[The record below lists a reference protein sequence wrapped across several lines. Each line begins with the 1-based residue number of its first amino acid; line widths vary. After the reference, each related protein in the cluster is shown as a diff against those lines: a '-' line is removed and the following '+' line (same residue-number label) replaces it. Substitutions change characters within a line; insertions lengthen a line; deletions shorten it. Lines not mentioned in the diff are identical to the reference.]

1 MKNITYSC
9 LLFLFIFNFPII
21 SIVSSGYISATIAII
36 IVLCNP
42 KKWLYLKK
50 LIENHLFYL
59 ALLIYL
65 LFISFGLFSTIIN
78 QSYDMTIYKTLINN
92 ILSLFFCIF
101 FAIIFFKN
109 SSIEKYF
116 SIILILQSII
126 IILMMLSPDIK
137 VIIQSNIR
145 TAEEIDR
152 MATYGGVRG
161 LGLSGSIAFGLA
173 ATMGLLG
180 YILFYW
186 GINNSKLN
194 TSLFLLIFLICFI
207 ASLSAGRTSFLG
219 FFLGFIFAYMPRL
232 KLSTLLKNTLIIIV
246 LLYLIFILLINISE
260 FRTTI
265 ENYSLYAFQPI
276 YKFLETGSFS
286 VSSTEKLQGMYFL
299 PNDTWTILFGDG
311 KYTNIDNTYY
321 MHTDA
326 GYMRFMLYFGLFGS
340 FIPYIGFIL
349 ISLFFARNRK
359 KTMPDNK
366 YFFLGIALLAF
377 IYHYKGEIIFFNIS
391 FMKIFFILGFYYILK
406 NKITLTKELKEEKN
420 VNRNCNINLK

>member
-1 MKNITYSC
+1 MKNITYST

-21 SIVSSGYISATIAII
+21 GIVSSGYISAAIAII
-36 IVLCNP
+36 IVLCDP

-50 LIENHLFYL
+50 LIENNLFHLSLF
-59 ALLIYL
+59 IYL

-78 QSYDMTIYKTLINN
+78 QSYDITIYKTLINN
-92 ILSLFFCIF
+92 ILSLSFCMF
-101 FAIIFFKN
+101 FAVIFIN
-109 SSIEKYF
+109 NQPIEKYF

-137 VIIQSNIR
+137 VIIQDNIR
-145 TAEEIDR
+145 TTEEIDR

-186 GINNSKLN
+186 GVNNSKLS

-219 FFLGFIFAYMPRL
+219 FLLGFIFAYIPRV
-232 KLSTLLKNTLIIIV
+232 KLSILLKNILIITF
-246 LLYLIFILLINISE
+246 LLYLIFILLMSIPE

-286 VSSTEKLQGMYFL
+286 VSSTEKLQKMYFL
-299 PNDTWTILFGDG
+299 PNDSWTILFGDG
-311 KYTNIDNTYY
+311 KYTNIDSTYY

-340 FIPYIGFIL
+340 LIPYIGFIL
-349 ISLFFARNRK
+349 ISFFFAKNRK
-359 KTMPDNK
+359 KISPDNR
-366 YFFLGIALLAF
+366 YFFLGITLLAF

-406 NKITLTKELKEEKN
+406 NKLILIEKLKEEKN
-420 VNRNCNINLK
+420 VNRNRNINLK